1 MQNKIVSC
9 QHFWIFHL
17 NFNFFPNSNLNWNFF
32 YFFFSYHFFLN
43 SNFNLFNNKQTKFF
57 RTNVVSVFWQE
68 CFYWIKKVGCLFKLL
83 FDFHFFC
90 LISHICLLRD
100 DLSCRN
106 FIAFQLGV
114 CLPHFFFIFDLY
126 ILLSFPVLVPPT
138 VTVYL
143 ASYRITQNIRIDFKS
158 CFNYSWLCNPNTFH
172 SYGER
177 KKTKQIKK
185 NFQDWMYNCILWTL
199 KPSAKSHYHNNSRN
213 AHL

>member
-1 MQNKIVSC
+1 MFLLNQKSWLFIQVT
-9 QHFWIFHL
+9 FWFSFL
-17 NFNFFPNSNLNWNFF
+17 LFNFSHLSPARRFILSQL
-32 YFFFSYHFFLN
+32 YCFS
-43 SNFNLFNNKQTKFF
+43 
-57 RTNVVSVFWQE
+57 
-68 CFYWIKKVGCLFKLL
+68 VGCLLATLL
-83 FDFHFFC
+83 
-90 LISHICLLRD
+90 
-100 DLSCRN
+100 
-106 FIAFQLGV
+106 
-114 CLPHFFFIFDLY
+114 FIFDLY

-172 SYGER
+172 SYGQR
-177 KKTKQIKK
+177 KKAKQIKK